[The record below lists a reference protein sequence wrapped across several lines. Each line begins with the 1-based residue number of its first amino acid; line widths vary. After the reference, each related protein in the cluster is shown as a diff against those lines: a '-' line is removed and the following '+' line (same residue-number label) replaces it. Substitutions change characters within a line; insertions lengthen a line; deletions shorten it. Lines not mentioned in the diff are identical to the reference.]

1 MKPLVSA
8 QNLSYAIQGKTLVKD
23 VSLSVSLGEVV
34 TIIGPNGA
42 GKSTLLKLLLGLLVP
57 TKGSIEKS
65 RALRVGYMPQRLK
78 LNPQMPLTVDRFLAL
93 ARHKPQSID
102 ETLAKTGVQAL
113 RHTEMQSLSGGELQ
127 RVLLARALFSQPQLL
142 VLDEPVQGVDVNGQ
156 SQLYQLITDLRDELN
171 CGVLMVSHDLH
182 LVMAGTDHVVC
193 INQHVCCDGHPEKI
207 TNDPAYIELFGD
219 HVGQFASDHVGQFAT
234 YSHHHNHRHNLHGDV
249 VEDDCQH

>member
-1 MKPLVSA
+1 
-8 QNLSYAIQGKTLVKD
+8 
-23 VSLSVSLGEVV
+23 
-34 TIIGPNGA
+34 
-42 GKSTLLKLLLGLLVP
+42 
-57 TKGSIEKS
+57 
-65 RALRVGYMPQRLK
+65 
-78 LNPQMPLTVDRFLAL
+78 
-93 ARHKPQSID
+93 
-102 ETLAKTGVQAL
+102 
-113 RHTEMQSLSGGELQ
+113 MQSLSGGELQ

-219 HVGQFASDHVGQFAT
+219 HVGQFAT

>member
-1 MKPLVSA
+1 MKPLINA
-8 QNLSYAIQGKTLVKD
+8 QNLSFSVQGKTLVKD

-57 TKGSIEKS
+57 TTGTVEKS
-65 RALRVGYMPQRLK
+65 SALRVGYMPQRLQ

-102 ETLAKTGVQAL
+102 AVLAKTGVQAL
-113 RHTEMQSLSGGELQ
+113 RFAEMQSLSGGELQ

-219 HVGQFASDHVGQFAT
+219 HVGQFAT

>member
-1 MKPLVSA
+1 MKPLINA
-8 QNLSYAIQGKTLVKD
+8 QNLSFSVQGKTLVKD

-57 TKGSIEKS
+57 TAGTVEKS
-65 RALRVGYMPQRLK
+65 STLRVGYMPQRLQ

-102 ETLAKTGVQAL
+102 AVLAKTGVQAL
-113 RHTEMQSLSGGELQ
+113 RFAEMQSLSGGELQ

-207 TNDPAYIELFGD
+207 
-219 HVGQFASDHVGQFAT
+219 SDHVGQFAT